1 MIASSQSL
9 PKRARKVAN
18 FIPGLVHAPV
28 TPFTRDYRVD
38 HDLFRKIV
46 DFHLRNGAEALA
58 VQMHAGESVS
68 LSDVEQRELIELAVT
83 HVKGRVHVIAHV
95 SDAGTAIAVA
105 RAQYAEKTGAA
116 AIVAT
121 VPYYWTPPPSMLIE
135 HFAQIGSAVS
145 VPFFVYYSPEE
156 LAGVKLGTDMVMAL
170 IKQLPNFAGV
180 VDASL
185 DWQFMINIVSNAWR
199 VRPQFQLLSGT
210 EYMVSAGAVGA
221 TSMFSSLA
229 GVAPKLVRRLYD
241 ICRREK
247 YFDAR
252 APQEALAE
260 LRQIVKRAGP
270 AGLKGAM
277 RAMGRDCG
285 DPRPPLDALP
295 ASATRKL
302 AAELG
307 ALAPLRDEPR
317 GW

>member
-1 MIASSQSL
+1 MIATSQSL
-9 PKRARKVAN
+9 PKRARKVAS
-18 FIPGLVHAPV
+18 FIPGLVHTPV

-38 HDLFRKIV
+38 YDLYRKIV
-46 DFHLRNGAEALA
+46 QFHLRNGAEALA

-68 LSDVEQRELIELAVT
+68 LSDLEQRKLIELVVT
-83 HVKGRVHVIAHV
+83 QVNGRVPVIAHV
-95 SDAGTAIAVA
+95 SDSGTAIAVA
-105 RAQYAEKTGAA
+105 RAHHAEKVGAA

-121 VPYYWTPPPSMLIE
+121 TPYYWTPPPSMLIE
-135 HFAQIGSAVS
+135 HFAQIGSTVT

-156 LAGVKLGTDMVMAL
+156 LPGVKLGTDTVMTL

-199 VRPQFQLLSGT
+199 VRPEFQLLSGT

-229 GVAPKLVRRLYD
+229 GVAPKLVRQLYD
-241 ICRREK
+241 ICRSEK

-260 LRQIVKRAGP
+260 LRQIIMRAGP

-285 DPRPPLDALP
+285 ETRPPLDPLP
-295 ASATRKL
+295 AAGAQKL
-302 AAELG
+302 TAALD
-307 ALAPLRDEPR
+307 AFAPLRNEPR